1 MAERILM
8 NEFKALSQEKWV
20 SIEVS
25 LDLKVTSTE
34 DKLADRVL

>member
-1 MAERILM
+1 M